1 MVRFCMLAEASR
13 LPKKCWPRRLLKNPL
28 LVVHGIVD
36 NNVMFQDA
44 VELTQKLIQE
54 GKEFSQI
61 YYPEEGHGFVRQE
74 TLIDSFRHTAD
85 WLDRHLQ

>member
-1 MVRFCMLAEASR
+1 
-13 LPKKCWPRRLLKNPL
+13 
-28 LVVHGIVD
+28 VVHGIVD

>member
-1 MVRFCMLAEASR
+1 MKPQQNPEAY
-13 LPKKCWPRRLLKNPL
+13 RRSSPVYFSGLLKNPL

-44 VELTQKLIQE
+44 VELTEKLIQE
-54 GKEFSQI
+54 GKDFSEI
-61 YYPEEGHGFVRQE
+61 YYPEESHGFVRDE
-74 TLIDSFRHTAD
+74 TLIDSFRRTAE